1 MKAIFESEIKYMNV
15 LRSAFVGLE
24 DIYGDVYD
32 HKTGTTT
39 KNVVMGVA
47 GTFVYPSQD
56 KGYIF
61 MEGENHNQLTLT
73 DPVEIAGMRKFLKGT
88 CIKEIYY
95 EE

>member
-15 LRSAFVGLE
+15 LRSMFVGLVDE
-24 DIYGDVYD
+24 YGSVYN
-32 HKTGTTT
+32 HKTGEV
-39 KNVVMGVA
+39 KKDVVMGVD

-88 CIKEIYY
+88 CIKEVFY